1 MILGMVVIRIFMN
14 GGMVVG
20 FASPRTSCAFR
31 PLPRRNIMDF
41 RVGKRPLIGR
51 DMTSAIWQL
60 AHNQTE
66 SEFVRYWPLAD
77 MQVTCRNVRFRG

>member
-1 MILGMVVIRIFMN
+1 
-14 GGMVVG
+14 
-20 FASPRTSCAFR
+20 
-31 PLPRRNIMDF
+31 MDF

-60 AHNQTE
+60 AHNQTK

-77 MQVTCRNVRFRG
+77 ILTEPHMSAFGERADIALSRYNVRRCGRN

>member
-1 MILGMVVIRIFMN
+1 
-14 GGMVVG
+14 
-20 FASPRTSCAFR
+20 
-31 PLPRRNIMDF
+31 MDF